1 MATRHT
7 KAFLEA
13 QLAAQ
18 DAQILDLRT
27 KLAAAQRHVSAL
39 EAAAAQNMRDRSSIS
54 AQRLLMDRC
63 KELTLQG
70 VPCKIH
76 RGVLVH
82 SVTLAPLS

>member
-18 DAQILDLRT
+18 DAEIADLRA
-27 KLAAAQRHVSAL
+27 KLVAAQRHVSAL
-39 EAAAAQNMRDRSSIS
+39 EASATQDMRDRSSVS
-54 AQRLLMDRC
+54 AMRQIMDRC
-63 KELTLQG
+63 KQLAAQG
-70 VPCKIH
+70 VPCKVR

-82 SVTLAPLS
+82 SITGAPIP